1 MEDEISWADYQ
12 ASKSNNEDMS
22 LNPFARRRYQSSL
35 VRVPSVKNASKKKI
49 FFLEG
54 TDRSNQKAS
63 NTASAATRECRPA
76 AAKIANQVASGCCQA
91 RERVRVGR

>member
-35 VRVPSVKNASKKKI
+35 VRVPSVKNASKKK
-49 FFLEG
+49 FFF
-54 TDRSNQKAS
+54 R
-63 NTASAATRECRPA
+63 RY
-76 AAKIANQVASGCCQA
+76 
-91 RERVRVGR
+91 